1 MKAEAY
7 KSSINREEKKED
19 TYTPSYRR
27 EEKKDEGYGSRYSS
41 LRDEKKMENGESNG
55 HSSTPRNTTT
65 LHIEE
70 QPTPSRFGSIREDK
84 KEEINGSSKL
94 EEVSPKYKG
103 YESILAKYGT
113 AHQAPTSQAP
123 TSPSL
128 TSPATTVASPTT
140 DTTNCA
146 PASYNNSAQYTTST
160 ATTSTSDSAS
170 SSRPT
175 TSSLPVPGSTAAL
188 PSPYSRTNSN
198 TSTSSLAVPGN
209 ASLAYSRTNSNTSTT
224 GADPPFGSSPYT
236 RQLSKENNGG
246 GAGHLADESSLSRS
260 LERRASS
267 KKLPFGPSG
276 PAPPTFSAFE
286 KTIEKSNSIQEKIEA
301 TLNKHNVGPKQV
313 ILVFPVFARPKYS
326 F

>member
-123 TSPSL
+123 TSPSH

-140 DTTNCA
+140 DINSA
-146 PASYNNSAQYTTST
+146 PASYNNSAQYNST

-175 TSSLPVPGSTAAL
+175 TSSLPVPGAPGAV
-188 PSPYSRTNSN
+188 PYSRTNSN
-198 TSTSSLAVPGN
+198 TSASSLAVPGN
-209 ASLAYSRTNSNTSTT
+209 ASLASYSRTNSNNSTS
-224 GADPPFGSSPYT
+224 GVEPPFGSSPYT

-246 GAGHLADESSLSRS
+246 AAGHLTDESSVSRS

-267 KKLPFGPSG
+267 KKLPFGPNG

-286 KTIEKSNSIQEKIEA
+286 KTIEKSNTIQEKIEA

-313 ILVFPVFARPKYS
+313 IYSPVFPKM
-326 F
+326 